1 VLLSPSAR
9 QKYENQRQRQR
20 SSTSPS
26 PTKRHPMSRAQPA
39 LSDDEEEEDEET
51 LQLKLQAIEARL
63 RLKKLQKARKATDDA
78 ETHSADMFSRPGT
91 AAGGRRTDLPR
102 PRSEVQVPVSPVRN
116 RREPQEQKSPA
127 RVLLG
132 IDKGLR
138 AQDVSLKR
146 ASSLATRT
154 ATGAHSRIR
163 SATVVEAPRIKS
175 FSERIADSRN
185 KEKEREEKQA
195 RIDQS
200 RSGGFGLYNIEG
212 VKDRPASRATFALS
226 SRPRNPEDTEAAGK
240 SLAQSRHIG
249 NLRDNA
255 TPRPGSTLSGRLE
268 RTPSSAGSRPPSNGF
283 GSTATAAKYAEISQ
297 RDDSTDAPSF
307 ESFSGMHLKS
317 REMQHN
323 VMTRTLDGKTVVTIP
338 QLLKTVKA
346 PEYDPPDMENDYV
359 VMGIIAAKSSPMATK
374 NSVKQRSAGYQE
386 EDAHAT
392 NKFMVITLTDLKWEL
407 QVFLFDTGFSKFW
420 KLTPGT
426 LIAILNPDILPPRDR
441 GSTKFSLKL
450 TSSDD
455 TVLEIGSAR
464 DLDFCHA
471 MKKDGKECAQWID
484 GRKTEYCDFHLELQ
498 VEKSKRGRMEVNT
511 MTGFGKGPGAGRGST
526 FGGAGRGRG
535 KGDQLKREGK
545 YHDAFLH
552 ETMYITPG
560 AGSATRLMDRDE
572 QPYSMTERAEKH
584 RKQLADKE
592 KERELAR
599 RLGELGNGA
608 GGDYMRRAAL
618 TSAPAMQSESS
629 RSSSALDDPFVTKP
643 SGPGDVLGLLNKRA
657 EDVSLGRGPSA
668 AAKRKRAISG
678 KSIASNEPAGWG
690 GAGKRGLLL
699 SPSRGVERASSMR
712 GTREPS
718 PAKKKAR
725 LFLPEKGIREPGRDS
740 LGTMDVGLLAAMDD
754 DDDLEVI

>member
-1 VLLSPSAR
+1 
-9 QKYENQRQRQR
+9 
-20 SSTSPS
+20 
-26 PTKRHPMSRAQPA
+26 MSRAQPA
-39 LSDDEEEEDEET
+39 PSDDEEEEDEET

-63 RLKKLQKARKATDDA
+63 RLKKLQKAKRAADDG
-78 ETHSADMFSRPGT
+78 ETNSADVFTRPGT
-91 AAGGRRTDLPR
+91 AASTRRTDLPR

-116 RREPQEQKSPA
+116 RREPEEQKSPA

-146 ASSLATRT
+146 ASSLSTRT
-154 ATGAHSRIR
+154 AAGAHLRTR
-163 SATVVEAPRIKS
+163 SATVVESPRIKS
-175 FSERIADSRN
+175 FSERIADSRI

-195 RIDQS
+195 RIDKS
-200 RSGGFGLYNIEG
+200 RSGGFGLHNIEG
-212 VKDRPASRATFALS
+212 VKDRPASRAAFALS
-226 SRPRNPEDTEAAGK
+226 SRPRNSDDPEAAGK
-240 SLAQSRHIG
+240 GLAQSRHIS
-249 NLRDNA
+249 NLRDTA

-268 RTPSSAGSRPPSNGF
+268 RTPSTASRQPSNGF

-297 RDDSTDAPSF
+297 RDDSTDSPSF

-323 VMTRTLDGKTVVTIP
+323 VVTRTLDGKTVVTIP

-359 VMGIIAAKSSPMATK
+359 IMGVIAAKSSPMATK
-374 NSVKQRSAGYQE
+374 NSVKQRTAGYQE

-407 QVFLFDTGFSKFW
+407 QLFLFDTGFSKFW

-426 LIAILNPDILPPRDR
+426 LIAILNPEILPPRDR

-484 GRKTEYCDFHLELQ
+484 GRKTEFCDFHLELQ

-526 FGGAGRGRG
+526 FGSAGRGRG

-560 AGSATRLMDRDE
+560 AGSAPRLMDRDE
-572 QPYSMTERAEKH
+572 QPYSVTERAEKH
-584 RKQLADKE
+584 RKQLAEKE

-629 RSSSALDDPFVTKP
+629 RSASALDDPFITKP

-657 EDVSLGRGPSA
+657 EDVSLGRDPSA

-678 KSIASNEPAGWG
+678 KSIASNEPAGWA
-690 GAGKRGLLL
+690 GAGKRGLL
-699 SPSRGVERASSMR
+699 SPSRGLERASSMR
-712 GTREPS
+712 RTREPS

-754 DDDLEVI
+754 DDDLEVV